1 MFVLKTGKNLSKFLV
16 HALNTFFYFG
26 NVELSVKFPLSLH
39 AAGALLKKQEAPI
52 TLLSNF
58 EKKTCNIEVKS
69 FKLFP

>member
-1 MFVLKTGKNLSKFLV
+1 MKEFVKIHGARV
-16 HALNTFFYFG
+16 EHFFYFG
-26 NVELSVKFPLSLH
+26 NVELSVKFSLSLH